1 MKRTVVCILLLSFF
15 SVPCVFANTLKLAGV
30 ENVSPLIYEENGQVK
45 GFDYDI
51 WMELSKRLG
60 VKADIQVLPFK
71 RLYAYLQTG
80 ELDGTLQIYYNAER
94 ENEIIYSKIPMHWSA
109 HHIFVRKEDLS
120 KFGSGNIA
128 SMYGKTVGKNAGFFV
143 TKEFEEAVK
152 EGKIKV
158 DEQVSS
164 ELNLRKL
171 AAGRID
177 CYVGNLH
184 TGLFAAKQIGLLDQ
198 IAAMPEPFA
207 EKKGTFF
214 ALSRKSKNVADQE
227 GFMAKINE
235 ELTRMH
241 ADGTIDR
248 MWEKYSK

>member
-15 SVPCVFANTLKLAGV
+15 SVPCLFANTLKLAGV

-94 ENEIIYSKIPMHWSA
+94 EGEIIYSKTPMHWSA
-109 HHIFVRKEDLS
+109 HHIFVRKEDLP
-120 KFGSGNIA
+120 KFSAGGIPV
-128 SMYGKTVGKNAGFFV
+128 MYGKTVGKNAGFFV

-152 EGKIKV
+152 EGKINV

-164 ELNLRKL
+164 ELNLKKL

-184 TGLFAAKQIGLLDQ
+184 SAMYAIKQLGLQDQ
-198 IAAMPEPFA
+198 IIPIAEPFA

-214 ALSRKSKNVADQE
+214 ALSRKSKNVADQD
-227 GFMAKINE
+227 GFMAKVNE
-235 ELTRMH
+235 ELAKMH
-241 ADGTIDR
+241 ADGTVDK